1 MYVKKGFATLLT
13 MILAVAFFTACGRWD
28 YSREAVKAAN
38 DAQGETLRV
47 EFKVSQAF
55 TDALRSAVADSIQPA
70 DIEKTITMDKTVE
83 KLLTSG
89 YRLDVYAL
97 RADVDAD
104 KAAAQL
110 AGEFIARLAGC
121 EDEGFISMVKA
132 DNGYF
137 YEAVLTYR
145 HGGSGDGSGSSGG
158 DGDGGDNQPD
168 EPEEPML
175 KYAVQWYPDAA
186 DGQRAGTLIFRTV
199 DNVTASDLM
208 ESSSMSLNAIK
219 TGLAAGQYKSNP
231 EELEKFDLEKV
242 VHLIVEEGSGVTEIG
257 SNIFASGRF
266 DAVESIKLSSE
277 VETIGEKAFFNCK
290 NLTTV
295 DMPGVKTIGYS
306 AFNGCSSLKNVT
318 LTNVTDIQSYAFISC
333 TALTNV
339 SITTTGALTISE
351 AGFSTCTSLENV
363 YISAGSIVLKGG
375 YNYGL
380 GLRIP
385 AGVFT
390 QCPKLDT
397 VILNGQLKEVGECT
411 FGLADLAGNG
421 DGDIPMVTNSAVHI
435 YCTGGKETFME
446 ACGKLNLANDIGIES
461 EGQICDL
468 TSQSM

>member
-38 DAQGETLRV
+38 DAQGEALRV

-55 TDALRSAVADSIQPA
+55 TDALRSAVADNIQPA

-121 EDEGFISMVKA
+121 EDDGFISMVKA

-145 HGGSGDGSGSSGG
+145 HGGSGGGGGSDS
-158 DGDGGDNQPD
+158 
-168 EPEEPML
+168 EEPDPQPTIP
-175 KYAVQWYPDAA
+175 VFPVEWDAA
-186 DGQRAGTLIFRTV
+186 TSTLTLQKGS
-199 DNVTASDLM
+199 DDTTAETAM
-208 ESSSMSLNAIK
+208 SSSTL
-219 TGLAAGQYKSNP
+219 TGDAVRKG
-231 EELEKFDLEKV
+231 LEKQATWLTEHDLHSFDPESFNLEKLV
-242 VHLIVEEGSGVTEIG
+242 KHLIVKDGSGVTEIG
-257 SNIFASGRF
+257 SNIFASDRF

-277 VETIGEKAFFNCK
+277 VETIGEKAFQNCK
-290 NLTTV
+290 NLTMV
-295 DMPGVKTIGYS
+295 DMPGVETIGYS

-318 LTNVTDIQSYAFISC
+318 LTNVTDIRGHAFMSC

-339 SITTTGALTISE
+339 SITTTDALTISE
-351 AGFSTCTSLENV
+351 AGFSTCTNLKDV

-375 YNYGL
+375 YSDVFGV
-380 GLRIP
+380 RIP

-390 QCPKLDT
+390 QCPELDT
-397 VILNGQLKEVGECT
+397 VILEGHLEEVGKCT
-411 FGLADLAGNG
+411 FGLADLAGN
-421 DGDIPMVTNSAVHI
+421 GDIPMVTNSAVHI
-435 YCTGGKETFME
+435 YCTGGKETFIE
-446 ACGKLNLANDIGIES
+446 ACGNLNLANDIGIANED
-461 EGQICDL
+461 QIKDL
-468 TSQSM
+468 ASQSM

>member
-145 HGGSGDGSGSSGG
+145 HGGSGGGSGSSGG
-158 DGDGGDNQPD
+158 DGGGEDEQPD
-168 EPEEPML
+168 EPEEPKFPVEWNAETRTLTFQVGSDGTTAAEAMGYSML
-175 KYAVQWYPDAA
+175 TEKLARIGLQKQAAWLTEHGLESFDPSVSFIDKVQH
-186 DGQRAGTLIFRTV
+186 LV
-199 DNVTASDLM
+199 V
-208 ESSSMSLNAIK
+208 ES
-219 TGLAAGQYKSNP
+219 
-231 EELEKFDLEKV
+231 
-242 VHLIVEEGSGVTEIG
+242 GSGITSIG
-257 SNIFASGRF
+257 PHAF
-266 DAVESIKLSSE
+266 DNFPYSPNNTTLESVDLSPE
-277 VETIGEKAFFNCK
+277 VKIIGEQAFFECENLTTIDIPGVETIGF
-290 NLTTV
+290 
-295 DMPGVKTIGYS
+295 S
-306 AFNGCSSLKNVT
+306 AFSGCSSLTNVT
-318 LTNVTDIQSYAFISC
+318 LTGTTKIESYAFESC
-333 TALTNV
+333 TGLTKL
-339 SITTTGALTISE
+339 SINSSGKDLKISMG
-351 AGFSTCTSLENV
+351 GFSTCTSLQEV
-363 YISAGSIVLKGG
+363 QISAPKITLKGG
-375 YNYGL
+375 HNVTFY
-380 GLRIP
+380 IP
-385 AGVFT
+385 SGVFT
-390 QCPKLDT
+390 QCPQLSK
-397 VILNGQLKEVGECT
+397 VILDGHLEEVGKCA
-411 FGLADLAGNG
+411 FALLKNSDGLDFE
-421 DGDIPMVTNSAVHI
+421 TESNSKVKI
-435 YCTGGKETFME
+435 YCTGGLEAFKE
-446 ACGKLNLANDIGIES
+446 ACDNHDLEEIGITNEN
-461 EGQICDL
+461 QIYEL

>member
-1 MYVKKGFATLLT
+1 M
-13 MILAVAFFTACGRWD
+13 
-28 YSREAVKAAN
+28 
-38 DAQGETLRV
+38 
-47 EFKVSQAF
+47 
-55 TDALRSAVADSIQPA
+55 
-70 DIEKTITMDKTVE
+70 
-83 KLLTSG
+83 
-89 YRLDVYAL
+89 
-97 RADVDAD
+97 
-104 KAAAQL
+104 
-110 AGEFIARLAGC
+110 
-121 EDEGFISMVKA
+121 
-132 DNGYF
+132 
-137 YEAVLTYR
+137 
-145 HGGSGDGSGSSGG
+145 
-158 DGDGGDNQPD
+158 
-168 EPEEPML
+168 
-175 KYAVQWYPDAA
+175 
-186 DGQRAGTLIFRTV
+186 
-199 DNVTASDLM
+199 
-208 ESSSMSLNAIK
+208 
-219 TGLAAGQYKSNP
+219 
-231 EELEKFDLEKV
+231 